1 MFSKDCAPWILS
13 ISRLISKIWMLL
25 ERADQ
30 ARENFNMSEFD
41 EVKYLQ
47 LH

>member
-30 ARENFNMSEFD
+30 SRANVNLSEFD
-41 EVKYLQ
+41 EIK
-47 LH
+47 